1 MTHEELLR
9 CKVFVGG
16 LDYALNDVEFG
27 NHFSQYGPIRTAEI
41 VRDPMTKASR
51 GFGFV
56 TY

>member
-1 MTHEELLR
+1 M
-9 CKVFVGG
+9 FVGG
-16 LDYALNDVEFG
+16 LDYAMNDVEFG